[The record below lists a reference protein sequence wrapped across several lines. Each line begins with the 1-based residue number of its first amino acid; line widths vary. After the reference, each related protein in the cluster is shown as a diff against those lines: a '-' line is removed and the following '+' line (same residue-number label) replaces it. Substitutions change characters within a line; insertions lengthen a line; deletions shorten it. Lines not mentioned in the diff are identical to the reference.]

1 MISIYL
7 LLDFL
12 GIFPIYE
19 NENDNDKIQLH
30 ELIFGRLGA
39 DS

>member
-1 MISIYL
+1 MISVYL

-19 NENDNDKIQLH
+19 KENDKIQLH
-30 ELIFGRLGA
+30 ELIFGKLGA

>member
-1 MISIYL
+1 MISVYL

-19 NENDNDKIQLH
+19 NENDKIQLH
-30 ELIFGRLGA
+30 ELIFGKLGA
-39 DS
+39 EF

>member
-19 NENDNDKIQLH
+19 NENDKIQLL
-30 ELIFGRLGA
+30 ELIFGKLGA
-39 DS
+39 EF